1 MERIQINN
9 LILVRRNALRL
20 YMALVVILGISG
32 CDKTPPYTDAMLD
45 SGKLFDPSLYHPE
58 KYLTSI
64 AHPNPTSAEKARPVI
79 IACHGYSATTFEWDE
94 FRTWLKPDSNQVF
107 VSQVLLGGHG
117 RSYEEFKQSTWR
129 DWQDSIKSEY
139 ERLVKEGYTNIN
151 FAGSSTSGP
160 LIMEL
165 VASGYFNGKV
175 TPKNILLV
183 DPIVIASNKTL
194 SLVGILGPMLGYIDT
209 GNSAAEDKYWYH
221 FRPQET
227 LQELQTLL
235 NRVRKDLEKGVTL
248 PAGCAMKV
256 YKSKKDDVADPVS
269 AVMIYKGMRTASGGL
284 IDMDMVD
291 SRLHVFTR
299 LDLRTDATDKDW
311 MNQQKTFQ
319 DMENRVLNI
328 MLE

>member
-1 MERIQINN
+1 MIM
-9 LILVRRNALRL
+9 RL
-20 YMALVVILGISG
+20 FMVVMILGLVAG

-45 SGKLFDPSLYHPE
+45 GGKLFDPSLYHPE

-64 AHPNPTSAEKARPVI
+64 AHPNPTAEEKARPVI

-94 FRTWLKPDSNQVF
+94 FRAWLKPDSSKVF
-107 VSQVLLGGHG
+107 LSQVLLGGHG

-139 ERLVKEGYTNIN
+139 ERLVKEGYTNIS
-151 FAGSSTSGP
+151 FTGSSTSGP
-160 LIMEL
+160 LLIEM

-175 TPKNILLV
+175 IPKKILLV

-209 GNSAAEDKYWYH
+209 KDSPAEDKYWYH
-221 FRPQET
+221 YRPQET

-248 PAGCAMKV
+248 PSGCAMKV

-269 AVMIYKGMRTASGGL
+269 AVLIYKGMRTASGGL
-284 IDMDMVD
+284 IDIDMVD

-299 LDLRTDATDKDW
+299 LDLRTDATDKDRE
-311 MNQQKTFQ
+311 NQQNAFQ
-319 DMENRVLNI
+319 DMENLVLR
-328 MLE
+328 